1 MYHGIIHGAIYLIA
15 DLVDHSHELYCRLTD
30 VCNGRVGEAEL

>member
-15 DLVDHSHELYCRLTD
+15 DLVDHSHELYCRLT
-30 VCNGRVGEAEL
+30 GRVGEAEL